1 MRAILTSHGEDA
13 PPSAGHPDVVGPY
26 LRHLVD
32 HHRALV
38 VDEGIGTGEP
48 GGGVVAFGAVLD
60 TGRCRMLSD
69 LFVREDRLG
78 RGLGRALLGDLFED
92 EPRRATFASADPRA
106 LPVYVRAGMTPLW
119 VNLYLIGSPDRLPAP
134 DPALATRAATA
145 GECAALELAWTG
157 ADRAVDH
164 AFSASQGEADV
175 FVVERDGD
183 PVAFGYARAKQVSDA
198 RALDRLLVRP
208 DAEPIGPMLAG
219 LVRAAGEAGSRPASW
234 GRTRCCRCSS
244 RPASG
249 STTGTS
255 TSRATRPSWTRR
267 GCCRTRAFSS
277 HAAGDLR
284 PTTRR
289 ATAT

>member
-1 MRAILTSHGEDA
+1 M
-13 PPSAGHPDVVGPY
+13 
-26 LRHLVD
+26 
-32 HHRALV
+32 
-38 VDEGIGTGEP
+38 DEGIGTGEP

-78 RGLGRALLGDLFED
+78 RGLGRALLAELFED

-119 VNLYLIGSPDRLPAP
+119 VNLYLIGSPAGLTAP
-134 DPALATRAATA
+134 DPALLTRDATA

-219 LVRAAGEAGSRPASW
+219 LVRAAGEGRVETCVLGPNPLLPLLLEAGFRVNDRDQYLASDPAIVD
-234 GRTRCCRCSS
+234 
-244 RPASG
+244 PARLLPNPG
-249 STTGTS
+249 
-255 TSRATRPSWTRR
+255 
-267 GCCRTRAFSS
+267 
-277 HAAGDLR
+277 LL
-284 PTTRR
+284 
-289 ATAT
+289 